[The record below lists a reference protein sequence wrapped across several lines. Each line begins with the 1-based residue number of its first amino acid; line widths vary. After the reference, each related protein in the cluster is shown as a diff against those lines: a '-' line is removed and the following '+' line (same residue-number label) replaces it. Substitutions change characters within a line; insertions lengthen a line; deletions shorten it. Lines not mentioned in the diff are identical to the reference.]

1 VNQRGSAWE
10 RLAFGLVVVVVC
22 VNVLADML
30 PRLLLPLVVLALV
43 AVLVRLAFFHTR
55 RW

>member
-1 VNQRGSAWE
+1 V
-10 RLAFGLVVVVVC
+10 LGLVVAAIC
-22 VNVLADML
+22 LNALADVL

-43 AVLVRLAFFHTR
+43 VVLLRLVLFHTR